1 MDIVTT
7 IQNTNTLI
15 DLGSQANE
23 AAARAVFSLYQERR
37 PINTQRSQ
45 RGALRLFAE
54 FVQSSGISVSD
65 LYSEPTAWR
74 GISWGLVQAF
84 QQWLIQNGYSMK
96 TINDRVST
104 VKVYMSLANQAGI
117 IPDNDILKLQG
128 LRGYT
133 HKEAIDT
140 DAKRQANGIATR
152 KGNKKN
158 TATIISDDQAL
169 VLCRVRNDTPQARR
183 DALMMCF
190 LLDHGMRVSEV
201 SLLKIEDIDL
211 EKKQITFYRPKTGKT
226 SRHNLRGRAWERL
239 VEYLAKDNCAERGI
253 LILSSCKTGALVK
266 GKGMTI
272 RAINEQVRQLGNA
285 VGMKSLSPH
294 DCRHYGAT
302 KSGNDPDVSLAGL
315 MSWGGWSSAESAAH
329 YINHGEAEN
338 DGVAL
343 GLE

>member
-7 IQNTNTLI
+7 IQKTNTLV

-45 RGALRLFAE
+45 RGALRLFTE
-54 FVQSSGISVSD
+54 FVQSSGIRVSD
-65 LYSEPTAWR
+65 LYSEPAAWR
-74 GISWGLVQAF
+74 GIGWGLVQAF

-104 VKVYMSLANQAGI
+104 VKVYMSLANQGGI
-117 IPDNDILKLQG
+117 IPDSDILKLQN

-140 DAKRQANGIATR
+140 DAKRRANGIATR

-169 VLCRVRNDTPQARR
+169 VLCLVRNDTPQARR

-226 SRHNLRGRAWERL
+226 SRHNLRGRAWDL
-239 VEYLAKDNCAERGI
+239 WWL
-253 LILSSCKTGALVK
+253 
-266 GKGMTI
+266 
-272 RAINEQVRQLGNA
+272 LGPS
-285 VGMKSLSPH
+285 V
-294 DCRHYGAT
+294 
-302 KSGNDPDVSLAGL
+302 
-315 MSWGGWSSAESAAH
+315 
-329 YINHGEAEN
+329 
-338 DGVAL
+338 
-343 GLE
+343 